1 MEKQFEKKAK
11 KHAIMTYD
19 ARGVRKGREKN
30 VDKILNHEINT
41 IHTYT
46 HSHIIYT
53 ASVTQTPTL
62 QPIHV

>member
-1 MEKQFEKKAK
+1 
-11 KHAIMTYD
+11 MTYD

-53 ASVTQTPTL
+53 AP
-62 QPIHV
+62 